1 MIATPVGIPN
11 EFDLVLDR
19 DKVPRHC
26 RVTWRAADRIG
37 VAFG

>member
-1 MIATPVGIPN
+1 
-11 EFDLVLDR
+11 VLDR

-37 VAFG
+37 VAFDKNANRPLT